1 MKQDK
6 ENKQD
11 KRYIF
16 LHTGYDF
23 HEDGSIRADYVATI
37 VNEKSLDNFI
47 KCWHK
52 NEPADI
58 EYFYEEFKKKEK
70 IKKRKLTLK
79 EKINILREIYSTD
92 MFIIEE
98 KNYL

>member
-6 ENKQD
+6 ENKQE

-16 LHTGYDF
+16 LNTDYDF

-47 KCWHK
+47 KFWHAD
-52 NEPADI
+52 EPADI
-58 EYFYEEFKKKEK
+58 EYFYEEFEKKKK
-70 IKKRKLTLK
+70 TKKRKLTLK
-79 EKINILREIYSTD
+79 EKINVLKEIYGGD
-92 MFIIEE
+92 MCIIEE
-98 KNYL
+98 KNFL